1 MTGKEHCDTNVEN
14 LADSILRIRK
24 CSEDEA
30 YEAIA
35 VALETIDVMKELL
48 TKANMFLIFK
58 KQEK

>member
-1 MTGKEHCDTNVEN
+1 MTGKEQCDANVKS
-14 LADSILRIRK
+14 LAEVLSYTK
-24 CSEDEA
+24 NCSENEA

-58 KQEK
+58 KQEE